1 MAETRE
7 FDACLSKGGKPTDD
21 KVKFRTFDTW
31 EQVLEYVKANG
42 HIFYKG
48 ALNYKPERVQAKV
61 HLGQKVRTD
70 PTRDQADPWTMDS
83 SYLNLCWEKVG

>member
-7 FDACLSKGGKPTDD
+7 FDACLSKGGKPTDE

-42 HIFYKG
+42 HVYYKG
-48 ALNYKPERVQAKV
+48 GLQYKPEFVWAKV
-61 HLGQKVRTD
+61 IGNTVRTK
-70 PTRDQADPWTMDS
+70 PSADQADPWTMDS